1 MKNFSTLV
9 ALLSLNTLETAEAVG
24 LTPWEE
30 LEAGASRLLG
40 ISSKAKSNTQSDA
53 EDTQV
58 PHIDSDVAASGP
70 SDMDDYFE
78 NNNVNPDDNDL
89 DSVEDADGELDDS
102 EDELNG

>member
-40 ISSKAKSNTQSDA
+40 ISSKAKSNTQSDV
-53 EDTQV
+53 EV

-78 NNNVNPDDNDL
+78 NNNVNPDDDDL

>member
-1 MKNFSTLV
+1 MKNFSALV
-9 ALLSLNTLETAEAVG
+9 ALLSLSTLETAEAVG

-40 ISSKAKSNTQSDA
+40 ISSKAKSNTQSDV
-53 EDTQV
+53 EV

-78 NNNVNPDDNDL
+78 SNKVNQSDNDL
-89 DSVEDADGELDDS
+89 DSVEDDDGELDDS

>member
-1 MKNFSTLV
+1 MKNFSALV
-9 ALLSLNTLETAEAVG
+9 ALLSLSTLETAEAVG

-40 ISSKAKSNTQSDA
+40 IGSKAKSNTQSDV
-53 EDTQV
+53 EV

-78 NNNVNPDDNDL
+78 NNNVNPDDDDL

>member
-1 MKNFSTLV
+1 MKNFSALV
-9 ALLSLNTLETAEAVG
+9 ALLSLSTLETAEAVG

-40 ISSKAKSNTQSDA
+40 ISSKAKSNTQSDV
-53 EDTQV
+53 EV

-78 NNNVNPDDNDL
+78 SNKVNQADDDL